1 MSTECRAER
10 RRAEVRAAC
19 LNGVDGV
26 EVSDD
31 GLTLT
36 VTFLGKA
43 PRDLG
48 PEHIRIEG
56 GRRITDVR
64 AIDVQVERAE
74 DPDLDDR
81 VHVTLDKAGDTST
94 YRLRVVEP
102 DAYGRPGTEPRRG
115 FDPRYHAA
123 DFEFRPACPSEF
135 DCQTAEPHPPKTRP
149 QPVIDYLARD
159 YASLRR
165 LLLDRMTLTAPD
177 WVERHVP
184 DLGVT
189 LVELLAYVGD
199 QISYHQDAVAT
210 EAYLDT
216 ARRRVSVRRH
226 VRLVDYAMHDGC
238 NARAWIV
245 LEADR
250 RVTLERGGFRFAA
263 IDVGRLDPRER
274 PDLGPVLSEED
285 LARLPHAATCEV
297 FEPVGGGDLT
307 LYPEHNRIPFWTWGE
322 EEGFLPEGATSA
334 TLRDEWA
341 EPAAGPGAA
350 GSGARGRKLR
360 LKPGDV
366 IVIEE
371 VLGRETGSPADADP
385 AHRQAVRLTSVTPAV
400 DELYDQPVLEV
411 TWDPADAL
419 AFPVCV
425 RARGGPDC
433 RPLGEVSVARG
444 NVVLADHGRGTD
456 MPETFAAPPEPVE
469 VPRPPGCGCPDRAEA
484 SAPAAEIQDRLAQA
498 RRGERLTV
506 EQVRALRALLG
517 EDAVTRAGLTVVLE
531 PAGTGHATEYAE
543 AVAPAAA
550 ADQAAALETLL
561 AQVTYPRVRQRFRPV
576 LRHAPVTQCEVYPVR
591 AAAGQA
597 RLLAGIPEQ
606 VRARLEQLWR
616 QVEGGTAL
624 TRDQVAELTTL
635 FGAAALAG
643 ERSAG
648 ALRELLARRER
659 LLAAK
664 LRRLAVLTARAQAG
678 TVLDADVVWEIAQSW
693 GDRYAAGLHPEDPV
707 LAGPASAALR
717 QDPRAALPAVTVTQ
731 LEPQS
736 PEPPAWTP
744 RRDLLGSGPR
754 DRHVVGEVED
764 GAAGR
769 LALRFGDGRHGAP
782 PPAGSRIAVTYRV
795 GNGTA
800 GNVGAD
806 TINHLVLRHGVQAG
820 VTRVRNPL
828 PAAGGTDPEP
838 LDQARQLAPL
848 ALKRTRLRAVTAGD
862 YAELAARVPG
872 AQRAAAEIRWTGR
885 GQEVHV
891 AVDPL
896 GPATADPLLL
906 DAVADALERYR
917 RIGHDLVVGPALLVP
932 LDIELAVCVAP
943 GHQRGHVLDA
953 LRRVLGS
960 RTLADGRPGFFHP
973 DAVSFGEPVRL
984 SRLVAAAAA
993 VPGVLSARV
1002 TRLRRLFGPDSDALQ
1017 TGLLRLGPLEVA
1029 QCDNDPDRPENG
1041 RLALVVTR

>member
-1 MSTECRAER
+1 MTAAEFRLPQATPRRTDIAFPFRIDRRGRTADAAYEDHVRDMIEQLLFTSPGERVMRPDFGCGLLDLVFAPNSPELASALQLSVQAALQRWLGDVIEVESLEVVSEEKRRPGPPGVRGPPHRGPPRRGLRGQGDQMSTECRAER
-10 RRAEVRAAC
+10 RRAEVRAAR

-444 NVVLADHGRGTD
+444 N
-456 MPETFAAPPEPVE
+456 
-469 VPRPPGCGCPDRAEA
+469 
-484 SAPAAEIQDRLAQA
+484 
-498 RRGERLTV
+498 
-506 EQVRALRALLG
+506 
-517 EDAVTRAGLTVVLE
+517 
-531 PAGTGHATEYAE
+531 
-543 AVAPAAA
+543 
-550 ADQAAALETLL
+550 
-561 AQVTYPRVRQRFRPV
+561 
-576 LRHAPVTQCEVYPVR
+576 
-591 AAAGQA
+591 
-597 RLLAGIPEQ
+597 
-606 VRARLEQLWR
+606 
-616 QVEGGTAL
+616 
-624 TRDQVAELTTL
+624 
-635 FGAAALAG
+635 
-643 ERSAG
+643 
-648 ALRELLARRER
+648 
-659 LLAAK
+659 
-664 LRRLAVLTARAQAG
+664 
-678 TVLDADVVWEIAQSW
+678 
-693 GDRYAAGLHPEDPV
+693 
-707 LAGPASAALR
+707 
-717 QDPRAALPAVTVTQ
+717 
-731 LEPQS
+731 
-736 PEPPAWTP
+736 
-744 RRDLLGSGPR
+744 
-754 DRHVVGEVED
+754 
-764 GAAGR
+764 
-769 LALRFGDGRHGAP
+769 
-782 PPAGSRIAVTYRV
+782 
-795 GNGTA
+795 
-800 GNVGAD
+800 
-806 TINHLVLRHGVQAG
+806 
-820 VTRVRNPL
+820 
-828 PAAGGTDPEP
+828 
-838 LDQARQLAPL
+838 
-848 ALKRTRLRAVTAGD
+848 
-862 YAELAARVPG
+862 
-872 AQRAAAEIRWTGR
+872 
-885 GQEVHV
+885 
-891 AVDPL
+891 
-896 GPATADPLLL
+896 
-906 DAVADALERYR
+906 
-917 RIGHDLVVGPALLVP
+917 
-932 LDIELAVCVAP
+932 
-943 GHQRGHVLDA
+943 
-953 LRRVLGS
+953 
-960 RTLADGRPGFFHP
+960 
-973 DAVSFGEPVRL
+973 
-984 SRLVAAAAA
+984 
-993 VPGVLSARV
+993 
-1002 TRLRRLFGPDSDALQ
+1002 
-1017 TGLLRLGPLEVA
+1017 
-1029 QCDNDPDRPENG
+1029 
-1041 RLALVVTR
+1041 